1 MIEQNILNAMLQ
13 TGVLAITIPVVLIVA
28 WKMYTK
34 RSLVPFWVGIMVFIA
49 FSRMLEMIPHS
60 LFLLSSN
67 PVSKAINGNVVLYVI
82 YAATVAAL
90 FEETGRYLAFRFVL
104 TKHPNKETAVTYGI
118 GHGGI
123 ECVLVLGVTYIQYYA
138 YGQLIN
144 SGSMDKMLS
153 AYKDSSQ
160 SVDAL
165 NQLITNIKGVTKMT
179 CFMADLERISAMM
192 VQIAL
197 SILVFQAV
205 YVAGKKYMYW
215 VAVALHFLTDVP
227 AALYQ
232 KGVLKLLP
240 TEIILFVYAALVL
253 ALGVKIY
260 QGLKTGGTPADVQ
273 KKKNQK
279 AFSEIANGN
288 YKSAGAQDHK
298 DDH

>member
-13 TGVLAITIPVVLIVA
+13 TGLLAITIPVVLIVA
-28 WKMYTK
+28 WKLYTK
-34 RSLVPFWVGIMVFIA
+34 RSLVPCWVGVMVFIA

-144 SGSMDKMLS
+144 NGSMDKMLS

-179 CFMADLERISAMM
+179 CYMADLERISAMM

-215 VAVALHFLTDVP
+215 VAVALHFLMDVP

>member
-179 CFMADLERISAMM
+179 CYMADLERISAMM

-215 VAVALHFLTDVP
+215 VAVALHFLMDVP

-298 DDH
+298 YDH

>member
-1 MIEQNILNAMLQ
+1 MLQ
-13 TGVLAITIPVVLIVA
+13 TGLLAITIPVVLIVA

-34 RSLVPFWVGIMVFIA
+34 RSLVPFWVGVMVFIA

-123 ECVLVLGVTYIQYYA
+123 ECILVLGVTYIQYYA

-144 SGSMDKMLS
+144 NGSMDKMLS

-179 CFMADLERISAMM
+179 CYMADLERISAMM
-192 VQIAL
+192 VQVAL

-215 VAVALHFLTDVP
+215 VAVALHFLMDVP

-253 ALGVKIY
+253 AFGVKIY

>member
-179 CFMADLERISAMM
+179 CYMADLERISAMM

-215 VAVALHFLTDVP
+215 VAVALHFLMDVP

-253 ALGVKIY
+253 ALGVRIY

>member
-1 MIEQNILNAMLQ
+1 MLQ
-13 TGVLAITIPVVLIVA
+13 TGLLAITIPVVLIVA

-34 RSLVPFWVGIMVFIA
+34 RSLVPFWVGVMVFIA

-67 PVSKAINGNVVLYVI
+67 PVSKAINGNVVVYVI

-123 ECVLVLGVTYIQYYA
+123 ECILVLGVTYIQYYA

-144 SGSMDKMLS
+144 NGSMDKMLS

-165 NQLITNIKGVTKMT
+165 NQLIANIKGVTQMT
-179 CFMADLERISAMM
+179 CYMADLERISAMM
-192 VQIAL
+192 VQVAL

-215 VAVALHFLTDVP
+215 VAVALHFLMDVP

>member
-179 CFMADLERISAMM
+179 CYMADLERISAMM

-215 VAVALHFLTDVP
+215 VAVALHFLMDVP
-227 AALYQ
+227 TALYQ

>member
-123 ECVLVLGVTYIQYYA
+123 ECILVLGVTYIQYYA

-179 CFMADLERISAMM
+179 CYMADLERISAMM

>member
-179 CFMADLERISAMM
+179 CYIADLERISAMM

-215 VAVALHFLTDVP
+215 VAVALHFLMDVP

-288 YKSAGAQDHK
+288 YKSAGAQNHK

>member
-179 CFMADLERISAMM
+179 CYIADLERISAMM

-215 VAVALHFLTDVP
+215 VAVALHFLMDVP

>member
-13 TGVLAITIPVVLIVA
+13 TGLLAITIPVVLIVA

-34 RSLVPFWVGIMVFIA
+34 RSLVPFWVGVMVFIA

-123 ECVLVLGVTYIQYYA
+123 ECILVLGVTYIQYYA

-144 SGSMDKMLS
+144 NGSMDKMLS

-165 NQLITNIKGVTKMT
+165 NQLITNIKGVTQMT
-179 CFMADLERISAMM
+179 CYMADLERISAMM
-192 VQIAL
+192 VQVAL

-215 VAVALHFLTDVP
+215 VAVALHFLMDVP

-232 KGVLKLLP
+232 KSVLKLLP

-288 YKSAGAQDHK
+288 YKSAGAQHHK

>member
-1 MIEQNILNAMLQ
+1 MLQ

-104 TKHPNKETAVTYGI
+104 TKHPNNETAVTYGI

-179 CFMADLERISAMM
+179 CYMADLERISAMM

>member
-13 TGVLAITIPVVLIVA
+13 TGLLAITIPVVLIVA

-34 RSLVPFWVGIMVFIA
+34 RSLVPFWVGVMVFIA

-118 GHGGI
+118 GLGGI
-123 ECVLVLGVTYIQYYA
+123 ECILVLGVTYIQYYA

-144 SGSMDKMLS
+144 NGSMDKMLS

-165 NQLITNIKGVTKMT
+165 NQLITNIKGVTQMT
-179 CFMADLERISAMM
+179 CYMADLERISAMM
-192 VQIAL
+192 VQVAL

-215 VAVALHFLTDVP
+215 VAVALHFLMDVP

>member
-13 TGVLAITIPVVLIVA
+13 TGLLAITIPVVLIVA

-34 RSLVPFWVGIMVFIA
+34 RSLVPFWVGVMVYIA

-123 ECVLVLGVTYIQYYA
+123 ECILVLGVTYIQYYA

-144 SGSMDKMLS
+144 NGSMDKMLS

-165 NQLITNIKGVTKMT
+165 NQLITNIKGVTQMT
-179 CFMADLERISAMM
+179 CYMADLERISAMM
-192 VQIAL
+192 VQVAL

-215 VAVALHFLTDVP
+215 VAVALHFLMDVP

>member
-13 TGVLAITIPVVLIVA
+13 TGLLAITIPVVLIVA

-34 RSLVPFWVGIMVFIA
+34 RSLVPFWVGVMVFIA

-123 ECVLVLGVTYIQYYA
+123 ECILVLGVTYIQYYA

-144 SGSMDKMLS
+144 NGSMDKMLS

-165 NQLITNIKGVTKMT
+165 NQLITNIKGVTQMT
-179 CFMADLERISAMM
+179 CYMADLERISAMM
-192 VQIAL
+192 VQVAL
-197 SILVFQAV
+197 SILVFQAL

-215 VAVALHFLTDVP
+215 VAVALHFLMDVP

-253 ALGVKIY
+253 AFGVKIY

>member
-67 PVSKAINGNVVLYVI
+67 PISKAINGNVVLYVI

-179 CFMADLERISAMM
+179 CYMADLERISAMM

-215 VAVALHFLTDVP
+215 VAVALHFLMDVP

>member
-1 MIEQNILNAMLQ
+1 
-13 TGVLAITIPVVLIVA
+13 
-28 WKMYTK
+28 
-34 RSLVPFWVGIMVFIA
+34 
-49 FSRMLEMIPHS
+49 
-60 LFLLSSN
+60 
-67 PVSKAINGNVVLYVI
+67 
-82 YAATVAAL
+82 
-90 FEETGRYLAFRFVL
+90 
-104 TKHPNKETAVTYGI
+104 
-118 GHGGI
+118 
-123 ECVLVLGVTYIQYYA
+123 
-138 YGQLIN
+138 
-144 SGSMDKMLS
+144 
-153 AYKDSSQ
+153 
-160 SVDAL
+160 
-165 NQLITNIKGVTKMT
+165 
-179 CFMADLERISAMM
+179 
-192 VQIAL
+192 
-197 SILVFQAV
+197 
-205 YVAGKKYMYW
+205 MYW

>member
-179 CFMADLERISAMM
+179 CYMADLERISAMM

-273 KKKNQK
+273 KKKSQK

>member
-179 CFMADLERISAMM
+179 CYMADLERISAMM

-197 SILVFQAV
+197 SILVFLAV

>member
-1 MIEQNILNAMLQ
+1 MLQ
-13 TGVLAITIPVVLIVA
+13 TGLLAITIPVVLIVA

-179 CFMADLERISAMM
+179 CYMADLERISAMM

>member
-13 TGVLAITIPVVLIVA
+13 TGLLAITIPVVLIVA

-34 RSLVPFWVGIMVFIA
+34 RSLVPFWVGVMVFIA

-123 ECVLVLGVTYIQYYA
+123 ECILVLGVTYIQYYT

-144 SGSMDKMLS
+144 NGSMDKMLS

-165 NQLITNIKGVTKMT
+165 NQLITNIKGVTQMT
-179 CFMADLERISAMM
+179 CYMADLERISAMM
-192 VQIAL
+192 VQVAL

-215 VAVALHFLTDVP
+215 VAVALHFLMDVP

-232 KGVLKLLP
+232 KSVLKLLP

>member
-13 TGVLAITIPVVLIVA
+13 TGLLAITIPVVLIVA

-34 RSLVPFWVGIMVFIA
+34 RSLVPFWVGVMVFIT

-123 ECVLVLGVTYIQYYA
+123 ECILVLGVTYIQYYA

-144 SGSMDKMLS
+144 NGSMDKMLS

-165 NQLITNIKGVTKMT
+165 NQLITNIKGVTQMT
-179 CFMADLERISAMM
+179 CYMADLERISAMM
-192 VQIAL
+192 VQVAL

-215 VAVALHFLTDVP
+215 VAVALHFLMDVP

-232 KGVLKLLP
+232 KSVLKLLP

>member
-179 CFMADLERISAMM
+179 CYVADLERISAMM

-215 VAVALHFLTDVP
+215 VAVALHFLMDVP

>member
-67 PVSKAINGNVVLYVI
+67 PISKAINGNVVLYVI

-90 FEETGRYLAFRFVL
+90 FEETGRHLAFRFVL

-179 CFMADLERISAMM
+179 CYMADLERISAMM

-215 VAVALHFLTDVP
+215 VAVALHFLMDVP

>member
-49 FSRMLEMIPHS
+49 ISRMLEMIPQS

-67 PVSKAINGNVVLYVI
+67 PGSKAINGNVVLYVI

-179 CFMADLERISAMM
+179 CYMADLERISAMM

>member
-13 TGVLAITIPVVLIVA
+13 TGLLAITIPVVLIVA

-34 RSLVPFWVGIMVFIA
+34 RSLVPFWVGVMVFIA

-123 ECVLVLGVTYIQYYA
+123 ECILVLGVTYIQYYA

-144 SGSMDKMLS
+144 NGSMDKMLS

-165 NQLITNIKGVTKMT
+165 NQLITNIKGVTQMT
-179 CFMADLERISAMM
+179 CYMADLECISAMM
-192 VQIAL
+192 VQVAL

-215 VAVALHFLTDVP
+215 VAVALHFLMDVP

-253 ALGVKIY
+253 AFGVKIY

>member
-1 MIEQNILNAMLQ
+1 MLQ
-13 TGVLAITIPVVLIVA
+13 TGLLAITIPVVLIVA

-34 RSLVPFWVGIMVFIA
+34 RSLVPFWVGVMVFIA

-123 ECVLVLGVTYIQYYA
+123 ECILVLGVTYIQYYA

-144 SGSMDKMLS
+144 NGSMDKMLS

-179 CFMADLERISAMM
+179 CYMADLERISAMM

>member
-13 TGVLAITIPVVLIVA
+13 TGLLAITIPVVLIVA

-34 RSLVPFWVGIMVFIA
+34 RSLVPFWVGVMVFIA

-67 PVSKAINGNVVLYVI
+67 PVSKAINGHVVLYVI

-123 ECVLVLGVTYIQYYA
+123 ECILVLGVTYIQYYA

-144 SGSMDKMLS
+144 NGSMDKMLS

-165 NQLITNIKGVTKMT
+165 NQLITNIKGVTQMT
-179 CFMADLERISAMM
+179 CYMADLERISAMM
-192 VQIAL
+192 VQVAL

-215 VAVALHFLTDVP
+215 VAVALHFLMDVP

-253 ALGVKIY
+253 AFGVKIY

>member
-13 TGVLAITIPVVLIVA
+13 TGLLAITIPVVLIVA

-34 RSLVPFWVGIMVFIA
+34 RSLVPFWVGVMVFIA

-123 ECVLVLGVTYIQYYA
+123 ECILVLGVTYIQYYA

-144 SGSMDKMLS
+144 NGSMDKMLS

-179 CFMADLERISAMM
+179 CYMADLERISAMM

-215 VAVALHFLTDVP
+215 VAVALHFLMDVP

>member
-13 TGVLAITIPVVLIVA
+13 TGVLAITIPIVLIVA

-179 CFMADLERISAMM
+179 CYMADLERISAMM

-215 VAVALHFLTDVP
+215 VAVALHFLMDVP

>member
-165 NQLITNIKGVTKMT
+165 NQLITNIKEVTKMT
-179 CFMADLERISAMM
+179 CYMADLERISAMM

-215 VAVALHFLTDVP
+215 VAVALHFLMDVP

>member
-13 TGVLAITIPVVLIVA
+13 TGLLAITIPVVLIVA

-34 RSLVPFWVGIMVFIA
+34 RSLVPFWVGVMVFIA

-123 ECVLVLGVTYIQYYA
+123 ECILVLGVTYIQYYA

-144 SGSMDKMLS
+144 NGSMDKMLS

-165 NQLITNIKGVTKMT
+165 NQLITNIKGVTQMT
-179 CFMADLERISAMM
+179 CYMADLERISAMM
-192 VQIAL
+192 VQVAL

-215 VAVALHFLTDVP
+215 VAVALHFLMDVP

-232 KGVLKLLP
+232 KSVLKLLP

>member
-13 TGVLAITIPVVLIVA
+13 TGLLAITIPVVLIVA

-34 RSLVPFWVGIMVFIA
+34 RSLVPFWVGVMVFIA

-67 PVSKAINGNVVLYVI
+67 PVSKAIIGNVVLYVI

-123 ECVLVLGVTYIQYYA
+123 ECILVLGVTYIQYYA

-144 SGSMDKMLS
+144 NGSMDKMLS

-165 NQLITNIKGVTKMT
+165 NQLITNIKGVTQMT
-179 CFMADLERISAMM
+179 CYMADLERISAMM
-192 VQIAL
+192 VQVAL

-215 VAVALHFLTDVP
+215 VAVALHFLMDVP

-253 ALGVKIY
+253 AFGVKIY

>member
-13 TGVLAITIPVVLIVA
+13 TGLLAITIPVVLIVA

-34 RSLVPFWVGIMVFIA
+34 RSIVPFWVGVMVFIA

-123 ECVLVLGVTYIQYYA
+123 ECILVLGVTYIQYYA

-144 SGSMDKMLS
+144 NGSMDKMLS

-165 NQLITNIKGVTKMT
+165 NQLITNIKGVTQMT
-179 CFMADLERISAMM
+179 CYMADLERISAMM
-192 VQIAL
+192 VQVAL

-215 VAVALHFLTDVP
+215 VAVALHFLMDVP

>member
-13 TGVLAITIPVVLIVA
+13 TGLLAITIPVVLIVA

-34 RSLVPFWVGIMVFIA
+34 RSLVPFWVGVMVFIA

-123 ECVLVLGVTYIQYYA
+123 ECILVLGVTYIQYYA

-144 SGSMDKMLS
+144 NGSMDKMLS

-165 NQLITNIKGVTKMT
+165 NQLITNIKGVTQMT
-179 CFMADLERISAMM
+179 CYMADLERISAMM
-192 VQIAL
+192 VQVAL

-215 VAVALHFLTDVP
+215 VAVALHFLMDVP

-253 ALGVKIY
+253 AFGVTI
-260 QGLKTGGTPADVQ
+260 DVQ

>member
-1 MIEQNILNAMLQ
+1 MLQ
-13 TGVLAITIPVVLIVA
+13 TGLLAITIPVVLIVA

-34 RSLVPFWVGIMVFIA
+34 RSLVPFWVGVMVFIA

-123 ECVLVLGVTYIQYYA
+123 ECILVLGVTYIQYYA

-144 SGSMDKMLS
+144 NGSMDKMLS

-165 NQLITNIKGVTKMT
+165 NQLITNIKGVTQMT
-179 CFMADLERISAMM
+179 CYMADLERISAMM
-192 VQIAL
+192 VQVAL

-215 VAVALHFLTDVP
+215 VAVALHFLMDVP

-232 KGVLKLLP
+232 KCVLKLLP

-253 ALGVKIY
+253 AFGVKIY

>member
-179 CFMADLERISAMM
+179 CYMADLERISAMM

-215 VAVALHFLTDVP
+215 VAVALHFLMDVP

-260 QGLKTGGTPADVQ
+260 QGLKTGGAPADVQ